1 MRFLGIVLVLLLSA
15 GWADAVV
22 RDNVKLTVV
31 SAPQGMEVKEGQEGR
46 GEKVV
51 RAEALVGGIN
61 TSEQLKG
68 VALEVLDH
76 LKTTYPNCRSYTIV
90 LSNDARMMKI
100 GNYLAIATFKDGK
113 TLVTGGIPTYMDLRV
128 MKASRVE
135 VRKPDAQSMQVAYE
149 VAMLKKEAVKKGKL
163 LTDDKAYAVVAKKN
177 KMPIAQA
184 KQINRGITQYYKA
197 FEGDRKSV
205 V

>member
-128 MKASRVE
+128 MKVSRVE

-197 FEGDRKSV
+197 FEGKPF
-205 V
+205 